1 LTEDLTTLLN
11 LLKEAAQGKNPD
23 DTKTDPQILDGIRA
37 YGAAA
42 VEPLVSLIADTLAA
56 AWDGPN
62 GEATSWNYADVY
74 AVDLLVQ
81 LPLSAPAVR
90 KLLDLISQ
98 YEDDDWY
105 SEEIGRELWHAG
117 EVVIEP
123 CLAVLHDRS
132 LHEHE
137 RNCAA
142 GLLEE
147 LAKDQPDLRDRI
159 ADGLVEVMSSVGREN
174 ETWDD
179 WAVNAFMLGAL
190 GETRAERYIPF
201 VQQMFELDRVDVMIL
216 DQEWVLDTIQ
226 GKDPMERHKDNFDP
240 DSDEI
245 DLKAGL
251 ERAQSFFEALKSRKS
266 PGESPWSS
274 APQISPPP
282 PTSGPGLPGYW
293 EQVVAPKRPGRNDPC
308 WCGSGKKYKR
318 CHMRE
323 DQEKDR
329 QARRRT

>member
-1 LTEDLTTLLN
+1 MTEDLQTLLDR
-11 LLKEAAQGKNPD
+11 LKESAQGTNLD
-23 DTKTDPQILDGIRA
+23 DTKPDPQILDGIRA

-42 VEPLVSLIADTLAA
+42 VEPLMSLITETLAA
-56 AWDGPN
+56 AWDEPD

-74 AVDLLVQ
+74 AVDVLAQ
-81 LPLSAPAVR
+81 LPLTAQAVR

-105 SEEIGRELWHAG
+105 SEEIGRELWRAG

-123 CLAVLHDRS
+123 CLAVLRDRS
-132 LHEHE
+132 LPEHE

-147 LAKDQPDLRDRI
+147 LAKEQPDLRDRI
-159 ADGLVEVMSSVGREN
+159 ADGLVEVMSSVGRED

-179 WAVNAFMLGAL
+179 WGVNAFMLGAL

-201 VQQMFELDRVDVMIL
+201 VRQMFEQDRVDVMVL
-216 DQEWVLDTIQ
+216 DLDWVLDKIQ
-226 GKDPMERHKDNFDP
+226 GIDPMERHKDKFDP
-240 DSDEI
+240 DNEDI
-245 DLKAGL
+245 DLKAAL
-251 ERAQSFFEALKSRKS
+251 DRAQSFFEALKLRKG

-274 APQISPPP
+274 IQQVSPPP
-282 PTSGPGLPGYW
+282 SAGPGLPGHW
-293 EQVVAPKRPGRNDPC
+293 EQVLAPKRPGRNDPC
-308 WCGSGKKYKR
+308 WCGSGKKYKK

-329 QARRRT
+329 QAHRRK